1 MGHHNDRP
9 HSSKLQAFP
18 AMVLHTLSLS
28 GPESKFCEF
37 CGVQD
42 LAVMVGC
49 AGF

>member
-9 HSSKLQAFP
+9 HSSKLQAFS
-18 AMVLHTLSLS
+18 AVVLHTLSLS
-28 GPESKFCEF
+28 GPESKFCEV

-42 LAVMVGC
+42 LAIMVGC